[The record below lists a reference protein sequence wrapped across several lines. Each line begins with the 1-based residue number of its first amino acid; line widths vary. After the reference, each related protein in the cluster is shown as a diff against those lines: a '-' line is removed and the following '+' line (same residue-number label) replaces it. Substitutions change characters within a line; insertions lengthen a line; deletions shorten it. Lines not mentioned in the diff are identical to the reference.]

1 MKVLVVEDSR
11 LARNELVRMLQ
22 EVNEIYQIL
31 QAENALE
38 AKRILQHNDLDILFL
53 DINLP
58 GMNGFDLL
66 QSLDYSPPVIF
77 TTAYD
82 EYAIKAFEFNTID
95 YLMKPIGDARLRK
108 AIAKIKMD
116 EQSDKSEKL
125 NPSQKVF
132 VRDGDKCWFVK
143 VSDIRL
149 FESVGN
155 YAKVYFENF
164 NPLILK
170 SLNYLESILDQKY
183 FFRASRQHII
193 NLRFIKSVRDLG
205 NQKLAVTL
213 TTGEVIEISRRQ
225 SANFKQMYSL

>member
-22 EVNEIYQIL
+22 EVNEIDQIL
-31 QAENALE
+31 QAENAME